1 MTLTPLPL
9 HTCSKMDAEI
19 LLLISRIYRFKMFD
33 TDGSGT
39 IDASELGDF
48 DRVKRQTRLGVN
60 SESKAMCSCTICA
73 LHQIL
78 VDLVFSLLVNCLK
91 LVVQL

>member
-1 MTLTPLPL
+1 M
-9 HTCSKMDAEI
+9 CA
-19 LLLISRIYRFKMFD
+19 FD
-33 TDGSGT
+33 QAAKS
-39 IDASELGDF
+39 DF

-78 VDLVFSLLVNCLK
+78 VDLVFSLLMNCLK